1 MKGSMATPCL
11 IEVFPSFAPYKIQ
24 AKSWKEGAS
33 DMTENASEK
42 NSTATVTLEEP
53 ATNLTVRRETV
64 TSELYVFDRT
74 GVLLEIQDDGTFVLD
89 IDETTGIVSGTHT
102 HPAPHDVHGT
112 FDSATRAIV
121 LRSVDGVRVH
131 TGVEATFDAK
141 RYIGLKLLLQARA
154 FFEQEE
160 GVWVG
165 TKVG

>member
-1 MKGSMATPCL
+1 
-11 IEVFPSFAPYKIQ
+11 
-24 AKSWKEGAS
+24 
-33 DMTENASEK
+33 MTENASEK

-64 TSELYVFDRT
+64 ESELYIFDRT
-74 GVLLEIQDDGTFVLD
+74 GVLLEIQKDGTFVLD
-89 IDETTGIVSGTHT
+89 IDDAKGTVQGTHIT
-102 HPAPHDVHGT
+102 PNDVHGT
-112 FDSATRAIV
+112 FDSTTRAIV

-141 RYIGLKLLLQARA
+141 RYIGLKLLLKASA